1 MNKIFLLFVF
11 FIFSLNSL
19 AIKPYE
25 ATYALNVTSD
35 IGSLKVGSADFKL
48 ELSDNNEF
56 TFSSQSY
63 TDSIW
68 KKLYNYTRYE
78 KSIGHIIN
86 NEVDGMLY
94 DVVEIEKDEV
104 TKNNKILI
112 NHSEGYAILNNEN
125 KWNTT
130 SDYILDELS
139 VYLALSEDLNTNI
152 NQGEFSYQVVDEKGI
167 QLVTF
172 VYAGTETITI
182 ENVSLESLKFL
193 SSELKIMINV
203 SKQYDFIPL
212 IINRNTSGNK
222 FKLVLTKYISL

>member
-11 FIFSLNSL
+11 FVFSSNSL
-19 AIKPYE
+19 ALKPYK

-48 ELSDNNEF
+48 ELGDNNEF

-78 KSIGHIIN
+78 KSIGLISN
-86 NEVDGMLY
+86 NAVNGMLY
-94 DVVEIEKDEV
+94 DVVEIEKDDV

-130 SDYILDELS
+130 SDYILDELN
-139 VYLALSEDLNTNI
+139 VYLALAEDLYI
-152 NQGEFSYQVVDEKGI
+152 NEEQEELSYQVIDEKGI
-167 QLVTF
+167 QLITF

-182 ENVSLESLKFL
+182 ENVSIESIKFH
-193 SSELKIMINV
+193 SPELKITINV
-203 SKQYDFIPL
+203 SKQYDFIPV
-212 IINRNTSGNK
+212 IINRNSSGNN
-222 FKLVLTKYISL
+222 FKLVLTKYIPS

>member
-68 KKLYNYTRYE
+68 KKLYNYNRYE
-78 KSIGHIIN
+78 KSIGLIIDN
-86 NEVDGMLY
+86 TVNGMLY
-94 DVVEIEKDEV
+94 DVVEIEKDKV

-139 VYLALSEDLNTNI
+139 VYIALAEDLNTNI

-167 QLVTF
+167 QLITF

-193 SSELKIMINV
+193 SPELKIMINV

-222 FKLVLTKYISL
+222 FKLVLTEYISS

>member
-48 ELSDNNEF
+48 ELRDNNEF

-125 KWNTT
+125 KWDTDSNN
-130 SDYILDELS
+130 ILDELN
-139 VYLALSEDLNTNI
+139 VYLAFSEDLKI
-152 NQGEFSYQVVDEKGI
+152 NADKDQFSYHVIDEKGI
-167 QLVTF
+167 QLITF
-172 VYAGTETITI
+172 KYVETETITI
-182 ENVSLESLKFL
+182 EGVSFDSIKFL
-193 SSELKIMINV
+193 SPELKITINV

-212 IINRNTSGNK
+212 IINKNTSSNK
-222 FKLVLTKYISL
+222 FKLVLTQYTPS

>member
-78 KSIGHIIN
+78 KSIGLIIN
-86 NEVDGMLY
+86 NTVNGMLY
-94 DVVEIEKDEV
+94 DVVEIEKDKV

-182 ENVSLESLKFL
+182 ENVSIESLKFL

>member
-11 FIFSLNSL
+11 FIFSSNSL
-19 AIKPYE
+19 ALKPYE

-48 ELSDNNEF
+48 ELRDNNEF

-78 KSIGHIIN
+78 KSIGLIMN
-86 NEVDGMLY
+86 NTVNGMLY
-94 DVVEIEKDEV
+94 DVVEIEKDKV

-125 KWNTT
+125 KWDTDSNN
-130 SDYILDELS
+130 ILDELN
-139 VYLALSEDLNTNI
+139 VYLAFSEDLKI
-152 NQGEFSYQVVDEKGI
+152 NADKDQFSYHVIDEKGI
-167 QLVTF
+167 QLITF
-172 VYAGTETITI
+172 KYVETETITI
-182 ENVSLESLKFL
+182 EGVSFDSIKFL
-193 SSELKIMINV
+193 SPELKITINV

-212 IINRNTSGNK
+212 IINKNTSSNK
-222 FKLVLTKYISL
+222 FKLVLTQYTPS

>member
-94 DVVEIEKDEV
+94 DVVEIEKDKV

-125 KWNTT
+125 KWDTDSNN
-130 SDYILDELS
+130 ILDELN
-139 VYLALSEDLNTNI
+139 VYLAFSEDLKI
-152 NQGEFSYQVVDEKGI
+152 NADKDQFSYHVIDEKGI
-167 QLVTF
+167 QLITF
-172 VYAGTETITI
+172 KYVETETITI
-182 ENVSLESLKFL
+182 EGVSFDSIKFL
-193 SSELKIMINV
+193 SPELKITINV

-212 IINRNTSGNK
+212 IINKNTSSNK
-222 FKLVLTKYISL
+222 FKLVLTQYTPS

>member
-1 MNKIFLLFVF
+1 MNKIFLLLVC
-11 FIFSLNSL
+11 FIFSSNSL
-19 AIKPYE
+19 ALKPYE

-48 ELSDNNEF
+48 ELRDNNEF

-68 KKLYNYTRYE
+68 KKLYNYNRYE
-78 KSIGHIIN
+78 KSIGLIIDN
-86 NEVDGMLY
+86 TVNGMLY
-94 DVVEIEKDEV
+94 DVVEIEKDKV

-139 VYLALSEDLNTNI
+139 VYIALAEDLNTNI

-182 ENVSLESLKFL
+182 ENVSIESLKFL

-203 SKQYDFIPL
+203 SKHYDFIPL

>member
-125 KWNTT
+125 KWDTDSNN
-130 SDYILDELS
+130 ILDELN
-139 VYLALSEDLNTNI
+139 VYLAFSEDLKI
-152 NQGEFSYQVVDEKGI
+152 NADKDQFSYHVIDEKGI
-167 QLVTF
+167 QLITF
-172 VYAGTETITI
+172 KYVETETITI
-182 ENVSLESLKFL
+182 EGVSFDSIKFL
-193 SSELKIMINV
+193 SPELKITINV

-212 IINRNTSGNK
+212 IINKNTSSNK
-222 FKLVLTKYISL
+222 FKLVLTQYTPS